1 MVDMKKHHGGI
12 VLEVFLGK
20 GRVRV
25 PAKMLAEIQSG
36 VTPDAEWYEAVA
48 DQCWRNARARA
59 IESVKSA
66 LAYELMQHP
75 PVVDRRPSK
84 LRKVGG

>member
-1 MVDMKKHHGGI
+1 MVEMKKNHGGI

-25 PAKMLAEIQSG
+25 GADQLEILRTEPQDDKWYAK
-36 VTPDAEWYEAVA
+36 VA

-59 IESVKSA
+59 IEQVKSC
-66 LAYELMQHP
+66 LAYEIAQVP
-75 PVVDRRPSK
+75 PVADRRPSK